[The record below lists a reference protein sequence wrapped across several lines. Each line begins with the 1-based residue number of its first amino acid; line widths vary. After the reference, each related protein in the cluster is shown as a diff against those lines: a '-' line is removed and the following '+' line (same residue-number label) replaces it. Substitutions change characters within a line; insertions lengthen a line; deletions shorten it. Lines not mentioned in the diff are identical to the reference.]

1 MLETGGRQ
9 LLATSRLEAT
19 STATA
24 LPAGAVG
31 GYRGHVLDAA
41 NLEAGA
47 GQRAQG
53 GLPARAGALGL
64 VATRSAHLDVKRG
77 QTQLLAPNCDILR
90 GKHRRVGGRLIAIG
104 LHLHATSNTA
114 DCLFPREISHVHESV
129 VEAREDVS
137 DAEDVLALAGVG
149 EPRLLFL
156 HHGGGNNLG
165 LSVTSHV
172 MCCGACRGQLAAGN
186 NNYFGGKSKAL
197 LSYAPAPVLI
207 NSTSKAVC

>member
-77 QTQLLAPNCDILR
+77 QTQLLLCR
-90 GKHRRVGGRLIAIG
+90 EGGQKIEGCERDLSETI
-104 LHLHATSNTA
+104 
-114 DCLFPREISHVHESV
+114 
-129 VEAREDVS
+129 
-137 DAEDVLALAGVG
+137 DANDSG
-149 EPRLLFL
+149 
-156 HHGGGNNLG
+156 NLG
-165 LSVTSHV
+165 VFARLEMV
-172 MCCGACRGQLAAGN
+172 RAAVPRI
-186 NNYFGGKSKAL
+186 L
-197 LSYAPAPVLI
+197 
-207 NSTSKAVC
+207 